1 MNQADKSTKAASQSS
16 IQKWWPWLAAL
27 LSGFLLA
34 LCYPRWDYP
43 GFIWVWQAPLLTAL
57 WFSNPVKEKTSRWK
71 RGFGLGYVSGLIFFV
86 FDLYW
91 FYETKA
97 VVGSAFAGIA
107 AVLAISSYLALY
119 FGAFG
124 AFAATVGRWIP
135 LEPKEEDKKLKK
147 PANTPTFFLS
157 GKADLFDQS
166 IAVLKISFLNG
177 AAWCGLEWLR
187 SVFLT
192 GFGWNSLGVALKD
205 LLMLVQFA
213 EVIGILGYGFVLMF
227 AGCIAYTTVVRLWRE
242 IQKRKRVQPHLD
254 FAVGVAMI
262 IGLFLFGIQA
272 ISRKPAK
279 TIDIRARIMQ
289 MNISMEEKMSIEIPV
304 LKNIFDAHR
313 DLTRVFVETSDY
325 DLIVWPETSVPD
337 VFSSRWMQK
346 YFNEQVLKGDDFYL
360 LTGLEEANFIENKI
374 YNTITLMKGNT
385 ESYQMHKK
393 IHLVPFGEVLP
404 LRGFPPI
411 DWTIGKIIVE
421 DFTAGTS
428 YDPLVMKKG
437 DQQIGIIPLI
447 CFEDTMGRHARRFIR
462 NGGPQIMVNVT
473 NDGWFFDSAAPQQH
487 FANALFRCIELRR
500 PMIRAANTGVSGFI
514 DERGST
520 YDRYSTRSYE
530 QIIQDEESGS
540 TYIQGS
546 IPATLKLDLNP
557 PVTIYAQIGDS
568 FSITMGA
575 IALLFAVV
583 SIVRNRKRKTA

>member
-1 MNQADKSTKAASQSS
+1 MSQDNKVKDPRSA
-16 IQKWWPWLAAL
+16 IQTWWPWLAAA
-27 LSGFLLA
+27 LSGVLLA
-34 LCYPRWDYP
+34 LCFPRWNFP
-43 GFIWVWQAPLLTAL
+43 GFIWVWQAPLLAAL
-57 WFSNPVKEKTSRWK
+57 WFSNPVKKKTSRWK
-71 RGFGLGYVSGLIFFV
+71 RGFGLGYVSGIVFFAI
-86 FDLYW
+86 DLCW

-107 AVLAISSYLALY
+107 AVVAMSGYLGLF

-135 LEPKEEDKKLKK
+135 LEPKEEDKKAKK
-147 PANTPTFFLS
+147 QANAPTFFLS

-166 IAVLKISFLNG
+166 IGVLKISFLNG

-187 SVFLT
+187 SVFLS

-213 EVIGILGYGFVLMF
+213 EVIGILGYGFILMF
-227 AGCIAYTTVVRLWRE
+227 AGCIAFTTVIRLVRE
-242 IQKRKRVQPHLD
+242 IQKRKRIQPHLD
-254 FAVGVAMI
+254 FAVGVAMV

-272 ISRKPAK
+272 ISRKPEK
-279 TIDIRARIMQ
+279 TVEIRARIMQ
-289 MNISMEEKMSIEIPV
+289 MNISMEEKLSLEPAV
-304 LKNIFDAHR
+304 LKSIFDAHR

-337 VFSSRWMQK
+337 VFSSRWMQM
-346 YFNEQVLKGDDFYL
+346 YLNDQVLKGDNFYL
-360 LTGLEEANFIENKI
+360 LTGLEEANFLEDEI

-385 ESYQMHKK
+385 QSYQMHRK
-393 IHLVPFGEVLP
+393 IHLVPFGEMLP

-428 YDPLVMKKG
+428 YEPLVMEKD
-437 DQQIGIIPLI
+437 DQKIGIIPLI
-447 CFEDTMGRHARRFIR
+447 CFEDTMGRHARKFIR
-462 NGGPQIMVNVT
+462 SDGPQIMVNVT
-473 NDGWFFDSAAPQQH
+473 NDGWFFDSAAPEQH

-520 YDRYSTRSYE
+520 YDRYATRSDE
-530 QIIQDEESGS
+530 LIIQDEESGS
-540 TYIQGS
+540 TYIRGS
-546 IPATLKLDLNP
+546 FPATLKLDLNP
-557 PVTIYAQIGDS
+557 PVTIYAQIGDA
-568 FSITMGA
+568 FSITMGV
-575 IALLFAVV
+575 IALLFAAIP
-583 SIVRNRKRKTA
+583 IVRNRKRKRA